1 MMIDFLSRTYLIPW
15 RFVYAPFFHASFSD
29 LVLHFLRFRVF
40 FCFAFPVACVF
51 CLMFDL
57 LHSFS
62 YTAFYVWISAPYA
75 CLVFFVYRNRCCSSP
90 ADFPVFFLFF
100 FFPYQL
106 FTYPHLHPFFQTGS
120 KILMP
125 NSMLFLLL
133 SSLSWNFDD
142 PLFAGIGDQCKNE
155 GIMKFTEVLSEIS
168 GAEGHCMFVRSTL
181 IPCLIPKSAIQQLLY
196 SNANH

>member
-1 MMIDFLSRTYLIPW
+1 LMMIDFLSRTYLIPW

-29 LVLHFLRFRVF
+29 LVLHFRFPYRLRFLPHVRSTILLLIHCF
-40 FCFAFPVACVF
+40 LRLNFCAV
-51 CLMFDL
+51 CLS
-57 LHSFS
+57 SFLCIGIGVVRPQPTS
-62 YTAFYVWISAPYA
+62 L
-75 CLVFFVYRNRCCSSP
+75 C
-90 ADFPVFFLFF
+90 FF
-100 FFPYQL
+100 FFKFPYQL

-142 PLFAGIGDQCKNE
+142 LLFAGIGDQCKNE

>member
-1 MMIDFLSRTYLIPW
+1 MLLVLSRLPC
-15 RFVYAPFFHASFSD
+15 
-29 LVLHFLRFRVF
+29 VF
-40 FCFAFPVACVF
+40 F
-51 CLMFDL
+51 
-57 LHSFS
+57 
-62 YTAFYVWISAPYA
+62 
-75 CLVFFVYRNRCCSSP
+75 N
-90 ADFPVFFLFF
+90 FFL
-100 FFPYQL
+100 PYQL

-142 PLFAGIGDQCKNE
+142 LLFAGVGDQCKNE
-155 GIMKFTEVLSEIS
+155 GMKKFTEVLSEMS

-181 IPCLIPKSAIQQLLY
+181 TPCLIPKSAIQQLLY